1 MSSLND
7 EIEKRTAALPIEAAE
22 KPRLKPLTL
31 RTWARR
37 IFGDDLRRVSPTR
50 VHNALH
56 RDLRDGTLSLD
67 AVNTEELN
75 AIYSRCGG

>member
-1 MSSLND
+1 MSSLNN
-7 EIEKRTAALPIEAAE
+7 EIEKRTAALPTEAP
-22 KPRLKPLTL
+22 KPKLKPLTL

-37 IFGDDLRRVSPTR
+37 TFGDDLRLVSPTR